1 MPRRPIETLNPRA
14 PKAGKLDRAYPWI
27 RVREKSRFSLRRTNT
42 LTFAFPRFRTRT
54 RNGSD
59 QPRLPG
65 ISNLRES
72 KACSVWIY
80 LKFDYTIW
88 LCCRREWNYEKRSFS
103 EFLLY
108 PREIRVSTWNFHGW
122 TSTVSRISLVGPGWK
137 KSTRARATRLDP
149 RGQTMPS
156 LGAIGSRGGGCFHLR
171 KYWYRRVR
179 ARVPTPR

>member
-1 MPRRPIETLNPRA
+1 MPRRAIETLNPRA
-14 PKAGKLDRAYPWI
+14 PKASKLDRAYPWI
-27 RVREKSRFSLRRTNT
+27 RVREKSCSFLRRTKT

-54 RNGSD
+54 CNGSD

-72 KACSVWIY
+72 KARSVWIY
-80 LKFDYTIW
+80 SKFNYTIW
-88 LCCRREWNYEKRSFS
+88 LFCRREWNYEKLSLS
-103 EFLLY
+103 EFLRY
-108 PREIRVSTWNFHGW
+108 PRGIRFSIWNFRGW
-122 TSTVSRISLVGPGWK
+122 TSTVSRLISLVGPGWK
-137 KSTRARATRLDP
+137 KSTRVRATRLDP

-156 LGAIGSRGGGCFHLR
+156 LGAISSRGGCFHLR